1 MKGLFAVACALPLA
15 LSHDIGGPL
24 ALVALAPLMAFS
36 LRFDRPFAFGF
47 LCGFFEVFMT
57 LWGTA
62 DYSLLI
68 PLALAVQGGL
78 GRGALAW
85 AIGRRSGPL
94 LPLTVLVLAQ
104 GLRASSELSLPL
116 SCGHDLA
123 SVWLLAWPAAFGG
136 GALLTALCGLSAYA
150 LSHGAQ
156 QRKQALI
163 AFFILL
169 ISAAGHEILRPTQQ
183 QSVVLK
189 ASVIQGGLPNWVYR
203 QAAIDQAADALIRRR
218 YLLPAANEPAGR
230 LLILPESAL
239 RETWGQGPMSSAY
252 RRLHA
257 SGASL
262 IAGLN
267 RHVDGA
273 LRNSVMFWATSL
285 ESPSFQS
292 KRMLVPLV
300 ERDFQLLDEPE
311 LELPQGGRV
320 MLCIESVYP
329 RFARRA
335 DARWLLVLSN
345 DAGVG
350 RSSARRAFEREAR
363 LRAVEMGRSLIRA
376 GQDGFSYAVSPRG
389 ELLWHLPRYKPG
401 LMRIASLPGA
411 LPSLRGFAGDW
422 LFWLCWPL
430 LLLGLRARSAPREP
444 DV

>member
-1 MKGLFAVACALPLA
+1 MKGLLAIACALPLA

-47 LCGFFEVFMT
+47 VCGFAEVFMT

-68 PLALAVQGGL
+68 PLTLALQGGL

-85 AIGRRSGPL
+85 AVGRRSGPL
-94 LPLTVLVLAQ
+94 LPLTVLILAQ

-123 SVWLLAWPAAFGG
+123 SVWFLAWPAAFGG

-150 LSHGAQ
+150 LSHAAES
-156 QRKQALI
+156 RKQAAS
-163 AFFILL
+163 AFSVLL
-169 ISAAGHEILRPTQQ
+169 LFAAGHELLRPAQQ
-183 QSVVLK
+183 PSIPLK
-189 ASVIQGGLPNWVYR
+189 ASIIQGGLPNWVYR
-203 QAAIDQAADALIRRR
+203 QASIDQAADALISRR
-218 YLLPAANEPAGR
+218 YLLPAAKEPPGR
-230 LLILPESAL
+230 LLVLPESAL
-239 RETWGQGPMSSAY
+239 RESWGQGPMSSAY
-252 RRLHA
+252 RQLHA

-273 LRNSVMFWATSL
+273 LRNSVMFWGNTDKT
-285 ESPSFQS
+285 PSFQS

-311 LELPQGGRV
+311 LKLPHDGRV

-376 GQDGFSYAVSPRG
+376 GQDGFSYAISPRAQ
-389 ELLWHLPRYKPG
+389 LLWHLPRYKAG
-401 LMRIASLPGA
+401 LMRIETLPGA

-430 LLLGLRARSAPREP
+430 LLLGLRARSEPRELG
-444 DV
+444 V